1 MVIDHGVR
9 LDAGFPGPRL
19 AAGAV
24 PLPVRVEPNGA
35 HPHRFRTP
43 DIAIEIVAAANRPL
57 RGMPQGLQRGLEDRP
72 ERRPDTDLVAE
83 HPHPQDSP
91 HSHPFLPPSKLL
103 PPGPPGVRDESD

>member
-43 DIAIEIVAAANRPL
+43 DIGIEIVADVNRPL

-72 ERRPDTDLVAE
+72 SPAPNTDATPGT
-83 HPHPQDSP
+83 PHPKATP
-91 HSHPFLPPSKLL
+91 GSHTGLGTAEVTTAS
-103 PPGPPGVRDESD
+103 